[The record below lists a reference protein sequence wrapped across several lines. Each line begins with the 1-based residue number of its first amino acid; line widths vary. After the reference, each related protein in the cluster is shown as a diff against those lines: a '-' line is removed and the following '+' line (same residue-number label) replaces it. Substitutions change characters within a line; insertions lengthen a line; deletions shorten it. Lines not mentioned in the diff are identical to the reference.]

1 MDAGLAAAAGERLG
15 TAEAWA
21 DVEPGVG
28 EAAATGDV
36 AGALGV
42 NVRVAADDGVAVS
55 GAPVVAAGGDALAE
69 TVGAGDAPDSVA
81 HARESKTPGA
91 APQTDLVGVIQE
103 LPSAAVRE
111 SDSRMNG

>member
-1 MDAGLAAAAGERLG
+1 MDAGLAAAATGERL
-15 TAEAWA
+15 ADACA

-28 EAAATGDV
+28 DAAAAGDV
-36 AGALGV
+36 VTGV
-42 NVRVAADDGVAVS
+42 GVSVRVPVADGVGVGVAVV
-55 GAPVVAAGGDALAE
+55 GATGAE
-69 TVGAGDAPDSVA
+69 VVGAGDAPDSIA

-103 LPSAAVRE
+103 LPSAAIRE

>member
-28 EAAATGDV
+28 EVAATGDV

-42 NVRVAADDGVAVS
+42 NVRVAADDGVAV
-55 GAPVVAAGGDALAE
+55 GAAPVVAAGGDAAQ
-69 TVGAGDAPDSVA
+69 TPAPRAGRS
-81 HARESKTPGA
+81 RPGA
-91 APQTDLVGVIQE
+91 ATRGAISPLG
-103 LPSAAVRE
+103 PH
-111 SDSRMNG
+111 